1 MDSQEQKKALLR
13 KNALAFHSQP
23 IAGKISVEPTKQVK
37 DQNDLALAYT
47 PGVACACEE
56 VAANP
61 QNAYVYTTKGNL
73 VAVISNGTAVL
84 GLGDIGAQASKP
96 VMEGKGVLF
105 KKFAGINV
113 FDIEIDEKDPQKLVD
128 IIATLE
134 PTFGGI
140 NLEDIKAPECFF
152 IERELRKK
160 MNIPVFHDDQHGTAI
175 IVGAAILNALKA
187 VGKTVENAKL
197 VVSGAGA
204 GALGC
209 LDMLVSL
216 GFQLKNIW
224 VSDIAGVV
232 YKGRKEL
239 MDPEKAKY
247 AQDTDKRTLMDII
260 LDADVFLGLS
270 AGNVLKPEMVLK
282 MAKNPVIFALAN
294 PIPEI
299 LPEVVHATRDD
310 AIVGTGRSDY
320 PNQVNN
326 SLCFPYIFRGAL
338 DVRAKTINREMELAA
353 LRAIASLAEKEVPA
367 ELEAMYGKKFQF
379 GREYLIPMQFDYR
392 LLETVAPAV
401 AQAAMDSG
409 VAQAP
414 IADMPAYVAKLH
426 AIAVNKK

>member
-1 MDSQEQKKALLR
+1 MDSQEQKKALLK

-56 VAANP
+56 VAADP

-187 VGKTVENAKL
+187 VGKTVETAKL

-239 MDPEKAKY
+239 MDPEKEKY
-247 AQDTDKRTLMDII
+247 AQDTEKRTLMDII
-260 LDADVFLGLS
+260 PDADVFLGLY
-270 AGNVLKPEMVLK
+270 ARNVLKPEMVLK
-282 MAKNPVIFALAN
+282 MAKNPGIFALAN

-367 ELEAMYGKKFQF
+367 ELEEMYGKKFQF

-426 AIAVNKK
+426 AIAINKK

>member
-1 MDSQEQKKALLR
+1 MDSQEQKKALLK

-56 VAANP
+56 VAADP

-128 IIATLE
+128 IIAALE

-187 VGKTVENAKL
+187 VGKTVETAKL

-239 MDPEKAKY
+239 MDPEKEKY
-247 AQDTDKRTLMDII
+247 AQDTEKRTLMDII
-260 LDADVFLGLS
+260 PDADVFLGLS

-282 MAKNPVIFALAN
+282 MAKNPVIFALAIQFQKSCLKLSMQ
-294 PIPEI
+294 PVMMRLSALVVQTIQIRSTIPSASHTSS
-299 LPEVVHATRDD
+299 VVHWMSVRRPSTAKWNWLPCAPSPAWQKKKCQQNWKKCMAR
-310 AIVGTGRSDY
+310 
-320 PNQVNN
+320 N
-326 SLCFPYIFRGAL
+326 S
-338 DVRAKTINREMELAA
+338 
-353 LRAIASLAEKEVPA
+353 SLA
-367 ELEAMYGKKFQF
+367 
-379 GREYLIPMQFDYR
+379 
-392 LLETVAPAV
+392 
-401 AQAAMDSG
+401 
-409 VAQAP
+409 
-414 IADMPAYVAKLH
+414 
-426 AIAVNKK
+426 VNT

>member
-1 MDSQEQKKALLR
+1 MDSQEQKKALLK

-56 VAANP
+56 VAADP
-61 QNAYVYTTKGNL
+61 QNAFVYTTKGNL

-128 IIATLE
+128 IIASLE

-152 IERELRKK
+152 IEQKLREK

-239 MDPEKAKY
+239 MDPEKEKY
-247 AQDTDKRTLMDII
+247 AQ
-260 LDADVFLGLS
+260 DADVFLGLS
-270 AGNVLKPEMVLK
+270 AGNVLKPEMVKK

-310 AIVGTGRSDY
+310 AICGTGRSDY

-338 DVRAKTINREMELAA
+338 DVRATTINREMELAA
-353 LRAIASLAEKEVPA
+353 LRAIAGLAEKEVPT
-367 ELEAMYGKKFQF
+367 ELEAMYGKKFKF

-414 IADMPAYVAKLH
+414 IEDMPAYVAKLH
-426 AIAVNKK
+426 AIAIANK